1 MTAVDLKR
9 AVFLDRDGVI
19 NVDHGYVSSW
29 DQFEFLP
36 GVPAALWQLQSAGYV
51 LVVVSNQ
58 SGIGR
63 GLYSEADLAALNH
76 RLHRYLLDKRG
87 VEIAQF
93 YHCPHHPTEA
103 LPQWRQTCHCRKPAP
118 GMIEQAC
125 AELHIDPSNSLMVG
139 DKVSDMEAG
148 QAAGVGRLFRVASVA
163 TAQTASSSDNAKG
176 GVVLVEGLPDVAR
189 IVSEPLAQG

>member
-1 MTAVDLKR
+1 MNADDLKR
-9 AVFLDRDGVI
+9 AAFLDRDGVI

-36 GVPAALWQLQSAGYV
+36 GVPAALRQLQCAGYA

-63 GLYSEADLAALNH
+63 GLYSESDLATLNRH
-76 RLHRYLLDKRG
+76 LDEHLSTDHG
-87 VEIAQF
+87 VDIAGF

-103 LPQWRQTCHCRKPAP
+103 LADWRRVCRCRKPAP

-125 AELHIDPSNSLMVG
+125 AQLRINPSHSLMVG
-139 DKVSDMEAG
+139 DKASDIEAG
-148 QAAGVGRLFRVASVA
+148 RAAGVGRLFRVVPSPVAHGSSRSV
-163 TAQTASSSDNAKG
+163 NAKED
-176 GVVLVEGLPDVAR
+176 VVLVEGLPDVAR
-189 IVSEPLAQG
+189 IVGESPALA

>member
-1 MTAVDLKR
+1 
-9 AVFLDRDGVI
+9 VFLDRDGVI

-36 GVPAALWQLQSAGYV
+36 GVPEALWQLQSAGYV

-63 GLYSEADLAALNH
+63 GFYSEADLAALN
-76 RLHRYLLDKRG
+76 RRVHRYLLDERG

-103 LPQWRQTCHCRKPAP
+103 LLKWRQPCHCRKPAP

-148 QAAGVGRLFRVASVA
+148 QAAGVGRLFRVVLAA
-163 TAQTASSSDNAKG
+163 TAQPLSGHGDGKA

-189 IVSEPLAQG
+189 IVSESQAPG

>member
-1 MTAVDLKR
+1 MSGVDLKP

-19 NVDHGYVSSW
+19 NVAHGYVCSW
-29 DQFEFLP
+29 DEFEFLP
-36 GVPAALWQLQSAGYV
+36 GVPAALRQLQSAGYV

-63 GLYSEADLAALNH
+63 GLYTEADLAVLN
-76 RLHRYLLDKRG
+76 RRVHRYLLEDHG

-103 LPQWRQTCHCRKPAP
+103 LLKWRQPCHCRKPAP

-125 AELHIDPSNSLMVG
+125 AELHIDPGSSLMVG
-139 DKVSDMEAG
+139 DKASDIEAG
-148 QAAGVGRLFRVASVA
+148 QAAGVRRLFRVTPEASTQSA
-163 TAQTASSSDNAKG
+163 ASSGDGKE
-176 GVVLVEGLPDVAR
+176 GVELVAGLPDVAR
-189 IVSEPLAQG
+189 IGSESLSQA

>member
-1 MTAVDLKR
+1 MTAFDLKR

-87 VEIAQF
+87 VEITQF

-125 AELHIDPSNSLMVG
+125 AELHIDPSSSLMVG

-163 TAQTASSSDNAKG
+163 RAQTASSSDNAKG

>member
-36 GVPAALWQLQSAGYV
+36 GVPEALWQLQSAGYV

-63 GLYSEADLAALNH
+63 GLYSEADLAALNRRVH
-76 RLHRYLLDKRG
+76 RFLLDERG

-103 LPQWRQTCHCRKPAP
+103 LLKWRQPCHCRKPAP